1 MNSNNTS
8 SKVLL
13 QFYLLVIY
21 VLLQFCWWAY
31 MITNLNKEVHD
42 LKLKIE
48 VYTNKSA
55 DEIQVAQQLLNE
67 KLHKRWLMIAGEGT
81 VFALILGLGI
91 YRTRSTFKKEYEL
104 SKQQKN
110 FMLSITHEL
119 KSPIAS
125 ARLQIETLLKRQ
137 LPLDKQEIVLNQALQ
152 ETERL
157 DLLVEKILLA
167 NRIESSAYFI
177 QKDNF
182 NLSAL
187 SHKIINNLK
196 STLLKNHLVNVMVQ
210 SDINMLGDHM
220 AFTSILI
227 NLLDNAAKY
236 SPNKSRIDLVL
247 SKENETITLA
257 VKDEGVGISL
267 QEEKEVFNKFYRS
280 GNEETRNTKGT
291 GLGLYIVKSLIVLH
305 QGQIKISPNKPKG
318 TIFTVQFKTLNNA

>member
-91 YRTRSTFKKEYEL
+91 YRTRSTFKKEFEL

>member
-8 SKVLL
+8 NKVLL

-91 YRTRSTFKKEYEL
+91 YRTRSTFKKEFEL

-236 SPNKSRIDLVL
+236 SPNNSRIDLVL

-318 TIFTVQFKTLNNA
+318 TIFTVQFKALNNA

>member
-1 MNSNNTS
+1 
-8 SKVLL
+8 
-13 QFYLLVIY
+13 
-21 VLLQFCWWAY
+21 

-91 YRTRSTFKKEYEL
+91 YRTRSTFKKEFEL

>member
-1 MNSNNTS
+1 
-8 SKVLL
+8 
-13 QFYLLVIY
+13 
-21 VLLQFCWWAY
+21 

-91 YRTRSTFKKEYEL
+91 YRTRSTFKKEFEL

-137 LPLDKQEIVLNQALQ
+137 LPKDKQEIVLNQALQ

-236 SPNKSRIDLVL
+236 SPNNSRIDLVL

-267 QEEKEVFNKFYRS
+267 KEEKEVFNKFYRS

>member
-1 MNSNNTS
+1 M
-8 SKVLL
+8 
-13 QFYLLVIY
+13 
-21 VLLQFCWWAY
+21 
-31 MITNLNKEVHD
+31 
-42 LKLKIE
+42 
-48 VYTNKSA
+48 
-55 DEIQVAQQLLNE
+55 
-67 KLHKRWLMIAGEGT
+67 
-81 VFALILGLGI
+81 
-91 YRTRSTFKKEYEL
+91 
-104 SKQQKN
+104 
-110 FMLSITHEL
+110 
-119 KSPIAS
+119 
-125 ARLQIETLLKRQ
+125 TLDD
-137 LPLDKQEIVLNQALQ
+137 DKQEIVLTQALQ

-236 SPNKSRIDLVL
+236 SPNNSRIDLVL

-267 QEEKEVFNKFYRS
+267 QEGKEVFNKFYRS

-318 TIFTVQFKTLNNA
+318 TIFTVQFKALNNA

>member
-91 YRTRSTFKKEYEL
+91 YRTRSTFKKEFEL

-247 SKENETITLA
+247 SKDNETITLA
-257 VKDEGVGISL
+257 VKDEGVGISS

>member
-8 SKVLL
+8 NKVLL

-91 YRTRSTFKKEYEL
+91 YRTRSTFKKEFEL

-247 SKENETITLA
+247 SKDNETITLA
-257 VKDEGVGISL
+257 VKDEGVGISS

>member
-247 SKENETITLA
+247 SKDNETITLA
-257 VKDEGVGISL
+257 VKDEGVGISS

>member
-1 MNSNNTS
+1 
-8 SKVLL
+8 
-13 QFYLLVIY
+13 
-21 VLLQFCWWAY
+21 

-91 YRTRSTFKKEYEL
+91 YRTRSTFKKEFEL

-236 SPNKSRIDLVL
+236 SPNNSRIDLVL

-257 VKDEGVGISL
+257 VKDEGVGISS

>member
-8 SKVLL
+8 NKVLL

-91 YRTRSTFKKEYEL
+91 YRTRSTFKKEFEL

-196 STLLKNHLVNVMVQ
+196 STLLKNHLVNIMVQ

-247 SKENETITLA
+247 SKDNETITLA
-257 VKDEGVGISL
+257 VKDEGVGISS